1 MTTKPAMEL
10 SDVEQGSPD
19 PSVVTRKKSLWSKIN
34 NRTTYGYLF
43 NIIVI
48 ILLLTCIVLVLY
60 FFKEYLKTILFWV
73 DSQDPKIIF
82 LLFMG
87 LFLIVSFPVTIGY
100 LVLII
105 TSGYLFGIVKG
116 MGTVLVSANFGVA
129 VAHYTLRAMR
139 DYLPLDRLLKNETAR
154 ALLKVISGPQAF
166 KIVFFARLT
175 PIPFGLQ
182 NTIFAVSDVQG
193 CGYHIATLLGLLP
206 AQVIN
211 VYLGSTLRSMQD
223 VLHGESHVTGYIVF
237 AVQIA
242 IGITLMVWVVQKA
255 RKELTIAILAA
266 ELGRDAM
273 SSSSSSTIS

>member
-1 MTTKPAMEL
+1 MEIG
-10 SDVEQGSPD
+10 DVESGPGD
-19 PSVVTRKKSLWSKIN
+19 PSAASRKKSLWAKIN
-34 NRTTYGYLF
+34 NRSTYSYLF
-43 NIIVI
+43 NVVI
-48 ILLLTCIVLVLY
+48 SILLLTCFVLVIYLC
-60 FFKEYLKTILFWV
+60 KEYLKTVLYWV
-73 DSQDPKIIF
+73 DAQDPRIMF

-116 MGTVLVSANFGVA
+116 LGTVVVSANFGVA
-129 VAHYTLRAMR
+129 VAHFTLKLLKS
-139 DYLPLDRLLKNETAR
+139 YLPLDRLLKTDTAR

-182 NTIFAVSDVQG
+182 NTIFAVSDVRG
-193 CGYHIATLLGLLP
+193 CGYHLATLLGLLP

-211 VYLGSTLRSMQD
+211 VYLGSTLRSMHD
-223 VLHGESHVTGYIVF
+223 VLHESHLTGYVVF
-237 AVQIA
+237 AFQIL

-255 RKELTIAILAA
+255 RKELTIAIMAA
-266 ELGRDAM
+266 ELGRDTLST
-273 SSSSSSTIS
+273 SSSSSIS